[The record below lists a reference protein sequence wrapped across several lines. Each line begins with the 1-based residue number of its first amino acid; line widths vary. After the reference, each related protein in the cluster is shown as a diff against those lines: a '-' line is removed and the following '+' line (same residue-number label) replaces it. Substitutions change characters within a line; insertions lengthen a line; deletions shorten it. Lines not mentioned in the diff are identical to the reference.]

1 MDEPDPMDELAETRR
16 RIARAEGELQVL
28 RQVLRRVPH
37 GRGDHT
43 DFCRM
48 ENEGL
53 PPPNDEACR
62 CHVAMVRKCLKQE
75 REANH

>member
-1 MDEPDPMDELAETRR
+1 MILDPEVELAEARR
-16 RIARAEGELQVL
+16 RVARAEGELENL
-28 RQVLRRVPH
+28 RQVLRCIPH

-53 PPPNDEACR
+53 PPVDDAHCC
-62 CHVAMVRKCLKQE
+62 CHVAMIRKYLKRSE
-75 REANH
+75 

>member
-1 MDEPDPMDELAETRR
+1 MNTPPEPAEELADARR
-16 RIARAEGELQVL
+16 RLARAEEEVRHL
-28 RQVLRRVPH
+28 RQVLRRIPH

-53 PPPNDEACR
+53 PPADDAR
-62 CHVAMVRKCLKQE
+62 CHCHVSWIRKSLK
-75 REANH
+75 RE